1 MCRYL
6 SLLLFIGLVFESC
19 NQSSTI
25 DSEEA
30 IILLNNDAFYF
41 LDVRTAEEHKNRST
55 PDTDHIPVQELEQRM
70 INS

>member
-41 LDVRTAEEHKNRST
+41 LDVRTAEEHKNRSI
-55 PDTDHIPVQELEQRM
+55 PDTDHISVQELEQRM